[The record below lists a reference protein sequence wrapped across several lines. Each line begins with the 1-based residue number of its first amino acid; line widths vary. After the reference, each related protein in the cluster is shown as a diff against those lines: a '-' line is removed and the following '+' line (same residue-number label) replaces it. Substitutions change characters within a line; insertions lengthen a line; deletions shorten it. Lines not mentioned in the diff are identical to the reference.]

1 MADKIGEAAVTN
13 LTNRLVDSIWR
24 QIEYVWNYRSNLQGL
39 KAKVNRLKAEK
50 VSVLR
55 QVKEARDR
63 GDEEIEE
70 IVEMWLTS
78 ANEAIEAAE
87 SVLKEDND
95 RASKGCFIGCNPNWK
110 TRYLLSRKAKNKAL
124 PAVDEVRGESNFD
137 RISHRIPVQ
146 KLELAKDYEAFESRE
161 QNLNKIL
168 EAIKEPDVKFIGVYG
183 LGGVGKTTLVK
194 QVAARVKEDGTYR
207 VVARANVTQNPNL
220 NIIQ

>member
-1 MADKIGEAAVTN
+1 M
-13 LTNRLVDSIWR
+13 
-24 QIEYVWNYRSNLQGL
+24 
-39 KAKVNRLKAEK
+39 
-50 VSVLR
+50 
-55 QVKEARDR
+55 
-63 GDEEIEE
+63 
-70 IVEMWLTS
+70 
-78 ANEAIEAAE
+78 
-87 SVLKEDND
+87 
-95 RASKGCFIGCNPNWK
+95 
-110 TRYLLSRKAKNKAL
+110 
-124 PAVDEVRGESNFD
+124 
-137 RISHRIPVQ
+137 Q